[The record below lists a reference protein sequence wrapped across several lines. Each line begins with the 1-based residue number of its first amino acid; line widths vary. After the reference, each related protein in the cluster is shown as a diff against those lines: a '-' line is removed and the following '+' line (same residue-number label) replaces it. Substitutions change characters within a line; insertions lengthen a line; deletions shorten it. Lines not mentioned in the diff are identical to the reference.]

1 MIIKKVCLL
10 TVLMISVSFVRAEKT
25 NQVSLVDIVI
35 MILMDPEYL
44 ALNHFEQI
52 KVLDAVYRILGS
64 RLIERINSQ
73 PIENNEKL

>member
-52 KVLDAVYRILGS
+52 KVLDAVYRILES

-73 PIENNEKL
+73 PIENSEKL